1 MGLEELT
8 YLATNARTCLYCLMA
23 KTMKILKYLVNHVKI
38 LFNINYVKDVT
49 IVIIG
54 QATISHLFFCAP
66 IRLALN
72 QVQEDIIL

>member
-1 MGLEELT
+1 
-8 YLATNARTCLYCLMA
+8 
-23 KTMKILKYLVNHVKI
+23 MKILKYLVNHVKI
-38 LFNINYVKDVT
+38 LFNINYVKGVT

-54 QATISHLFFCAP
+54 QVTISHLFFCAP